1 MHQDSPSTIIEALRG
16 SKPLL
21 LEFWAPWCEP
31 CKRTMPEVDRFAALN
46 PQVEVVKIN
55 VDVERALTT
64 EWEVRTIPMMV
75 YVPVDGAPRAI
86 LGFTRAEEIAR
97 KIAG

>member
-1 MHQDSPSTIIEALRG
+1 
-16 SKPLL
+16 
-21 LEFWAPWCEP
+21 
-31 CKRTMPEVDRFAALN
+31 MPEVDRFAALN

-75 YVPVDGAPRAI
+75 YVPGDGAPRAI

>member
-1 MHQDSPSTIIEALRG
+1 
-16 SKPLL
+16 
-21 LEFWAPWCEP
+21 
-31 CKRTMPEVDRFAALN
+31 MPEVDRFAALN

-55 VDVERALTT
+55 VDVERALTN

-75 YVPVDGAPRAI
+75 YVPVDGAPRQI
-86 LGFTRAEEIAR
+86 IGFIRAEEIAR